1 MSAKSTDPIYTL
13 PLFPLHHV
21 LFPQFLL
28 RLHIFEDRYKAMI
41 GECIARGAPFGVV
54 LIRSGEEVGDP
65 AVPHQI
71 GCMAR
76 ILEIEPLEDGQMN
89 LLAVGEGRFRLLD
102 YREAERPYLIGSAA
116 PMEDGPASTEV
127 LTPLAGKLT
136 RLFTRYLGLLAG
148 RAGLPLPEMELP
160 EDPTLLAFCIAS
172 VIPLSSLDKQRLLE
186 MTDAPERLRREIRLL
201 RRMVTEVEA
210 LRGEEDHD
218 EEPASHSN
226 VQTVIAHPMN
236 QDPERWQRY
245 RHDGRN

>member
-1 MSAKSTDPIYTL
+1 MSAESADPIYTL

-28 RLHIFEDRYKAMI
+28 RLHVFEERYKAMI
-41 GECIARGAPFGVV
+41 GDCIARGAPFGVV

-76 ILEIEPLEDGQMN
+76 ILEVEPLEEGQMN

-102 YREAERPYLIGSAA
+102 YREAEPPYLIGRAES
-116 PMEDGPASTEV
+116 MEDVPASAEV
-127 LTPLAGKLT
+127 LAPLAGKLT

-148 RAGLPLPEMELP
+148 RAGLPLPEMDLP
-160 EDPTLLAFCIAS
+160 DDPTLLAFCIAS
-172 VIPLSSLDKQRLLE
+172 VIPLSSLDKQRILE

-201 RRMVTEVEA
+201 RRMVAEVET
-210 LRGEEDHD
+210 LRAEEAP
-218 EEPASHSN
+218 EKEPAGGGI
-226 VQTVIAHPMN
+226 QTVKARPMN

>member
-1 MSAKSTDPIYTL
+1 MAADSADVSYTL
-13 PLFPLHHV
+13 PLFPLRHV

-28 RLHIFEDRYKAMI
+28 RLHVFEERYKVMI
-41 GECIARGAPFGVV
+41 GDCIAREEAFGVV

-71 GCMAR
+71 GCRAR

-102 YREAERPYLIGSAA
+102 WREADLPYLIGRAE
-116 PMEDGPASTEV
+116 PMEDAPAQPEV
-127 LTPLAGKLT
+127 LSPLAD
-136 RLFTRYLGLLAG
+136 RLLRVFSRYLGLLAG
-148 RAGLPLPEMELP
+148 RAGLPLPEMDLP

-172 VIPLSSLDKQRLLE
+172 VIPLSALDKQRLLE

-201 RRMVTEVEA
+201 RRMVAEVESLPA
-210 LRGEEDHD
+210 GGQAEPEPEDSS
-218 EEPASHSN
+218 ARTL
-226 VQTVIAHPMN
+226 VARPMS